1 MMLLL
6 CSLANA
12 TQQQD
17 SHSTM
22 YVTFGSPELFFHHH
36 LLEDDLSIDPHQQ

>member
-12 TQQQD
+12 AQQQD
-17 SHSTM
+17 CHSTM
-22 YVTFGSPELFFHHH
+22 YFTFGSPELLLHHH
-36 LLEDDLSIDPHQQ
+36 LLEDDLSIDPHQR